1 MSVKQA
7 VKEEEQSIK
16 AYAASMA
23 SIDKVLA
30 ESQSMV
36 TSEERGIDDASQWQA
51 MPLHGA
57 YHPQIAEAS
66 DLRHTHG

>member
-7 VKEEEQSIK
+7 VREKEQSIK

-30 ESQSMV
+30 ESQSIV
-36 TSEERGIDDASQWQA
+36 TSEERGIYDASQWQPTA
-51 MPLHGA
+51 K
-57 YHPQIAEAS
+57 
-66 DLRHTHG
+66 

>member
-16 AYAASMA
+16 AYVVSIA

-30 ESQSMV
+30 ESQSIF
-36 TSEERGIDDASQWQA
+36 TSEERGMDDASQWRA
-51 MPLHGA
+51 MPVHGA
-57 YHPQIAEAS
+57 YHS
-66 DLRHTHG
+66 